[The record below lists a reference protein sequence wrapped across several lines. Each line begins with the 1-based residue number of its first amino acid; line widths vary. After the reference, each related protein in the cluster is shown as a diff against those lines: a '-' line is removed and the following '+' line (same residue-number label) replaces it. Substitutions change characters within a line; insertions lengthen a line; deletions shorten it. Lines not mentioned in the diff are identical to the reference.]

1 MGFEDKNLSDNSS
14 GPITRRVFL
23 TLSVSALMGLAI
35 LRFRRHGAMAA
46 QVAAAGSPAIV
57 TIVEFS
63 KDGKRTGT
71 VQVPKI
77 VKMDD
82 EWRAQLKNRSVY
94 EITRKADTEFAFS
107 GAYWN
112 LHDKGLFRCV
122 CCETALFSSETKFD
136 SGTGWPSFWAPSAKE
151 NIETIA
157 DRSFG
162 MTRDAVAC
170 RRCDAHLG
178 HVFDDGPQPT
188 GLRYCINSASLV
200 FVKTPDSDGSSEQ
213 GRFPACFLRP
223 SDLVSIH
230 EAGD

>member
-1 MGFEDKNLSDNSS
+1 MAFEANNLNSNPS
-14 GPITRRVFL
+14 EPVTRRVFL

-35 LRFRRHGAMAA
+35 LRFRRHSAMAA
-46 QVAAAGSPAIV
+46 QVAAAGPPAKV

-63 KDGKRTGT
+63 KNGERTGT
-71 VQVPKI
+71 VEVLKI
-77 VKMDD
+77 VKTDD

-94 EITRKADTEFAFS
+94 EITRKADTEIAFS
-107 GAYWN
+107 GEYWN

-136 SGTGWPSFWAPSAKE
+136 SGTGWPSFWAPIAKE
-151 NIETIA
+151 NIETIE
-157 DRSFG
+157 DHSFG
-162 MTRDAVAC
+162 ITRDAVAC

-200 FVKTPDSDGSSEQ
+200 FVKN
-213 GRFPACFLRP
+213 A
-223 SDLVSIH
+223 
-230 EAGD
+230 